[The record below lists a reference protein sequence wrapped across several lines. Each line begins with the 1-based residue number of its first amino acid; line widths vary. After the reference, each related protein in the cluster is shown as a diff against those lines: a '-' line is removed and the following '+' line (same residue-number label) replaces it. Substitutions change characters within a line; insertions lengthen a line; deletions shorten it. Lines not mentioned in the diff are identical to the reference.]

1 MFNNQESKKMDNSI
15 QKQINELHQK
25 MDVLLEYVNKQ
36 RLNSEV
42 VEDLIADVSII
53 GKDVYDSTVE
63 ELDNRAIEI
72 NPAELTDLGISFLR
86 NIQNFNMMIG
96 TFESMV
102 DLSKEVGPIAN
113 EMIIDFQ
120 KKLGEFEA
128 KGYFTFLE
136 SAFNLIDKSIAGI
149 EPSSLD
155 KLAKHMPALLAL
167 FGRIN
172 WDVVIKI
179 GDKLAG
185 GLEQID
191 LNNPPKASVWKLAKE
206 MNSPEMKK
214 NMGVLLTVA
223 KAMGK

>member
-1 MFNNQESKKMDNSI
+1 MDNSI
-15 QKQINELHQK
+15 QIQINELHKK

-42 VEDLIADVSII
+42 VEDLIADASII

-63 ELDNRAIEI
+63 ELENRAIEI
-72 NPAELTDLGISFLR
+72 QPAELTELGISFLR

-120 KKLGEFEA
+120 KKLGEFEE

-136 SAFNLIDKSIAGI
+136 KLVNL
-149 EPSSLD
+149 LD
-155 KLAKHMPALLAL
+155 KTISSVDPKFLNDLTENIPALLQL
-167 FGRIN
+167 VSKIK
-172 WDVVIKI
+172 WPVVIQM
-179 GDKLAG
+179 GEKLANSM
-185 GLEQID
+185 EQID
-191 LNNPPKASVWKLAKE
+191 FNDPPQYSLFKTARE
-206 MNSPEMKK
+206 MNSPEMKR
-214 NMGVLLTVA
+214 
-223 KAMGK
+223 AMGIMISMAKGLGK

>member
-1 MFNNQESKKMDNSI
+1 MDNSI
-15 QKQINELHQK
+15 QIQINELHQK

-42 VEDLIADVSII
+42 VEDLISDFSII

-72 NPAELTDLGISFLR
+72 DPAELTDLGISFLR
-86 NIQNFNMMIG
+86 NIQNFNLMIG

-102 DLSKEVGPIAN
+102 DLSKEVVPIAN

-128 KGYFTFLE
+128 KGYFTFLK
-136 SAFNLIDKSIAGI
+136 SAFNLVDKSIAGI
-149 EPSSLD
+149 EPASLD
-155 KLAKHMPALLAL
+155 KLAKNMPALLDL

-172 WDVVIKI
+172 WKAVILL
-179 GDKLAG
+179 GEKLAS
-185 GLEQID
+185 GLEEID
-191 LNNPPKASVWKLAKE
+191 LDNPPKASVWKMAKE

-214 NMGVLLTVA
+214 TMGLFLALA
-223 KAMGK
+223 KAIGK